1 MHHPLDR
8 PVWNALTTWHAAF
21 AQGGT
26 RARCYPR
33 EIVPLCAT
41 LDGSSESFL
50 ELRALIPKGGFL
62 ALATPEPIAA
72 PDGFVVVMTAT
83 FDQMVATTV
92 APAASPHIHVLGD
105 VDAPEMLALGQ
116 PLLPTS
122 FFARSHELGRH
133 VGVRAERRLVAIAG
147 ERLRLTGFTEIS
159 SVCTDPDHRGRGY
172 ARALVAHLG
181 RAILDRGEVPFLHV
195 HSTNRATISVYLRL
209 GFVFRRVMHLTA
221 LQVAE

>member
-26 RARCYPR
+26 RARCYPP

-62 ALATPEPIAA
+62 ALVTPEPKAA
-72 PDGFVVVMTAT
+72 PDGFAVVMTAT

-92 APAASPHIHVLGD
+92 APAVSPHIH
-105 VDAPEMLALGQ
+105 
-116 PLLPTS
+116 
-122 FFARSHELGRH
+122 
-133 VGVRAERRLVAIAG
+133 
-147 ERLRLTGFTEIS
+147 
-159 SVCTDPDHRGRGY
+159 
-172 ARALVAHLG
+172 
-181 RAILDRGEVPFLHV
+181 IL
-195 HSTNRATISVYLRL
+195 
-209 GFVFRRVMHLTA
+209 
-221 LQVAE
+221 